1 MKPLTTSL
9 GLLIGV
15 LFSLCAAAADIPQDD
30 IGAQK
35 YDAQQCID
43 NTSQSCI
50 NSACLNSD
58 QIDCQD
64 NCRKMAQ
71 EKCQQEINE

>member
-1 MKPLTTSL
+1 MKLTITYISC
-9 GLLIGV
+9 V
-15 LFSLCAAAADIPQDD
+15 FASLFSLFAFAADIPQDN

-35 YDAQQCID
+35 YDRQQCLD
-43 NTSQSCI
+43 NAAQACI

-71 EKCQQEINE
+71 QKCQQEMNE

>member
-1 MKPLTTSL
+1 MMKAVIFL
-9 GLLIGV
+9 GGILSFFLSFFAV
-15 LFSLCAAAADIPQDD
+15 AADIPQDN

-35 YDAQQCID
+35 YDKQQCID
-43 NTSQSCI
+43 NAAQACI
-50 NSACLNSD
+50 NSACLNSE

-71 EKCQQEINE
+71 EKCQEESNE

>member
-1 MKPLTTSL
+1 MKLTTSL
-9 GLLIGV
+9 SCTFGAFLSLS
-15 LFSLCAAAADIPQDD
+15 LFAADIPQDN

-35 YDAQQCID
+35 YDRLQCID
-43 NTSQSCI
+43 DAAQACI
-50 NSACLNSD
+50 NSACLNSE

-71 EKCQQEINE
+71 EKCQQQTNE

>member
-1 MKPLTTSL
+1 MKLTISL
-9 GLLIGV
+9 GCTLGALLSV
-15 LFSLCAAAADIPQDD
+15 SAMAADIPQDN

-35 YDAQQCID
+35 YDRQECID
-43 NTSQSCI
+43 NAAQACI
-50 NSACLNSD
+50 NSACLNSE

-71 EKCQQEINE
+71 EKCQQESNE

>member
-1 MKPLTTSL
+1 MKLLTTSL
-9 GLLIGV
+9 CLLIGL

-35 YDAQQCID
+35 YDTQQCID

-71 EKCQQEINE
+71 EKCQQETNE